1 MWEKYLKKIPEMVK
15 QIKAIWAL
23 PEETWEHKALAIAE
37 VLGGDIG
44 EEEK

>member
-23 PEETWEHKALAIAE
+23 P
-37 VLGGDIG
+37 GGDLG
-44 EEEK
+44 T